1 MAAAPTA
8 AFAIALRERTTMA
21 FTVSITDYDP
31 ANYPLSEWDQSH
43 HRVYAD
49 PDDPDDEG
57 TPKYQHRPTDLTKLT
72 FYGEP
77 DLDGDIDDEVRV
89 TGAASA
95 LLAARSACIPAG
107 ASWTFYTEEAFQGE
121 AYGYTNDSNTARVLN
136 FDPQCSSVLRGVES

>member
-1 MAAAPTA
+1 
-8 AFAIALRERTTMA
+8 MA
-21 FTVSITDYDP
+21 FTVTITDYDP

-49 PDDPDDEG
+49 PDDPG

-77 DLDGDIDDEVRV
+77 DLDGDVDDEVRV

-95 LLAARSACIPAG
+95 LLAARSAYIPAG

-121 AYGYTNDSNTARVLN
+121 AYGCTNDSNTARVLN
-136 FDPQCSSVLRGVES
+136 FDPQCSSVLRGVDS